1 MMTHNQHLWS
11 FKHKSLVSKGQVCSN
26 FHVNVSQIYFKF
38 LLKVQM
44 FGETDGCIT
53 MRQLLHDAILGEN
66 SLNSVNTFMWFT
78 PIIAKFSID

>member
-1 MMTHNQHLWS
+1 
-11 FKHKSLVSKGQVCSN
+11 
-26 FHVNVSQIYFKF
+26 
-38 LLKVQM
+38 M